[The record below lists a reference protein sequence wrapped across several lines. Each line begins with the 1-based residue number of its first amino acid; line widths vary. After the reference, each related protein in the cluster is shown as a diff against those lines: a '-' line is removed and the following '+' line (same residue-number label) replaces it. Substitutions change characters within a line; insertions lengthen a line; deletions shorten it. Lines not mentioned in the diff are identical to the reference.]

1 MIQSVASPHRA
12 PNGRRFV
19 SRAEAKRTAFC
30 PSQAGPQ
37 NIWVGAKRETVAVL
51 FRLAGAC
58 AREGRRKA
66 LFVSRCGGL
75 FL

>member
-1 MIQSVASPHRA
+1 MIQSGSSPHRA

-19 SRAEAKRTAFC
+19 SRTQAQRAAFC

-37 NIWVGAKRETVAVL
+37 NIWVDAKRETIAVL
-51 FRLAGAC
+51 FRLTGAI

-66 LFVSRCGGL
+66 VFVSRCGG
-75 FL
+75 